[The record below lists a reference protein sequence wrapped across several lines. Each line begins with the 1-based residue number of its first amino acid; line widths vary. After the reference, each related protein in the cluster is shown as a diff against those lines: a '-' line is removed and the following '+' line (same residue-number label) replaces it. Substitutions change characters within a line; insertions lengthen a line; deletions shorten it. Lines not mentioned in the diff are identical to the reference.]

1 MKKFFFY
8 LLCTLAAQL
17 FSNNFAMAQQQNE
30 DTSRTEIK
38 LIRTQSDA
46 KPIFR
51 APAMVSSVSAV
62 LDGSTGE
69 IEIVFDEPE
78 GNATIEI
85 SCMGQIVS
93 KYVCNTAE
101 EWIVFMSIPADSG
114 TYSLNITTASAEYI
128 GYFSL

>member
-1 MKKFFFY
+1 MKKMVIS
-8 LLCTLAAQL
+8 LLCTLAALL
-17 FSNNFAMAQQQNE
+17 FNNTFVMAQQQNE
-30 DTSRTEIK
+30 DTRSTEIV
-38 LIRTQSDA
+38 LIKTQTPNV
-46 KPIFR
+46 PIFR
-51 APAMVSSVSAV
+51 APARVSISAV

-101 EWIVFMSIPADSG
+101 EWVVFMPIPANSG

>member
-1 MKKFFFY
+1 MVIS
-8 LLCTLAAQL
+8 LLCTLAALL

-30 DTSRTEIK
+30 DTTRTEIT
-38 LIRTQSDA
+38 LIKTQTSTR
-46 KPIFR
+46 PIFR
-51 APAMVSSVSAV
+51 APARVSSISAV

-85 SCMGQIVS
+85 SCMGQTVS

-101 EWIVFMSIPADSG
+101 EWIVFMPIPVNSG

>member
-1 MKKFFFY
+1 MVIS
-8 LLCTLAAQL
+8 LLCTLAALL
-17 FSNNFAMAQQQNE
+17 FSNTFAMAQQQNE
-30 DTSRTEIK
+30 DTRSTEIV
-38 LIRTQSDA
+38 LIKTQTSTR
-46 KPIFR
+46 PIFR
-51 APAMVSSVSAV
+51 APSKVSSISAV

-78 GNATIEI
+78 GNAIIEI

-101 EWIVFMSIPADSG
+101 EWIVFMPIPANSG

>member
-1 MKKFFFY
+1 MVIS
-8 LLCTLAAQL
+8 LLCTLAALL
-17 FSNNFAMAQQQNE
+17 FSNTFAMAQQRNE
-30 DTSRTEIK
+30 DTRSTEIV
-38 LIRTQSDA
+38 LIKTQTSTR
-46 KPIFR
+46 PIFR
-51 APAMVSSVSAV
+51 APAKVSISVM
-62 LDGSTGE
+62 LDENTGE

-101 EWIVFMSIPADSG
+101 EWIVFMPIPANPG